1 MAAAR
6 RAQQGPGVK
15 LELDIQLRLGAFSLN
30 AQFSTD
36 APVTA
41 LFGRSGSGKTTV
53 LNAIAGLVTPERGRI
68 AVGSA
73 VFFDGN
79 GTRVP
84 VQQRRVGYVFQEG
97 RLLPHLSVRQNLL
110 YGRFFTAESERYAD
124 FERIV
129 RLLDLGH
136 LLPRRPH
143 GLSGGEQQ
151 RVAIG
156 RALLASP
163 RILLMDEPL
172 ASLDT
177 PRKAEILYYV
187 ERLRDEVRVPI
198 VYVSHAID
206 EVVRLADIVVLMSEG
221 QVAGAGPVAEMA
233 GRMELRPYLGRFEG
247 GAVIETRVAA
257 HDMQWGLARLDF
269 PGGSLYAPDVD
280 ALVGE
285 PVRVRVRARDVSLAI
300 ERPQGLS
307 MQNVIAGKVRAIGD
321 AAGASVDVQI
331 DVAGTPILAR
341 ITRKA
346 VAELRLEPEKPV
358 FALIKSVAIDRHS
371 VGYA

>member
-1 MAAAR
+1 VR
-6 RAQQGPGVK
+6 
-15 LELDIQLRLGAFSLN
+15 LEVDIGLRLGAFSLE
-30 AQFSTD
+30 ARFASD

-53 LNAIAGLVTPERGRI
+53 LNAIAGLLKPERGRI
-68 AVGSA
+68 AVGET
-73 VFFDGN
+73 VFYDGD
-79 GTRVP
+79 GAGMP

-110 YGRFFTAESERYAD
+110 YGRFFTAEAERYAD
-124 FERIV
+124 FDRIV
-129 RLLDLGH
+129 RLLDLEH
-136 LLPRRPH
+136 LLARRPH
-143 GLSGGEQQ
+143 GLSGGEKQ

-206 EVVRLADIVVLMSEG
+206 EVVRLADTVVLISEG
-221 QVAGAGPVAEMA
+221 RVAGAGTVAEMA
-233 GRMELRPYLGRFEG
+233 GRLELRPYLGRFEG
-247 GAVIETRVAA
+247 GAVIEVRVAA
-257 HDMQWGLARLDF
+257 HDLDWGLTRLDF

-285 PVRVRVRARDVSLAI
+285 PIRVRIRARDVSLAT
-300 ERPQGLS
+300 ERPQNLS
-307 MQNVIAGKVRAIGD
+307 MQNVLAATVRAVGEGN
-321 AAGASVDVQI
+321 GASVDVQV
-331 DVAGTPILAR
+331 DAAGTPIIAR
-341 ITRKA
+341 VTRKA
-346 VAELRLEPEKPV
+346 VAELRLAPGKRV
-358 FALIKSVAIDRHS
+358 FALIKAVAIDRHS